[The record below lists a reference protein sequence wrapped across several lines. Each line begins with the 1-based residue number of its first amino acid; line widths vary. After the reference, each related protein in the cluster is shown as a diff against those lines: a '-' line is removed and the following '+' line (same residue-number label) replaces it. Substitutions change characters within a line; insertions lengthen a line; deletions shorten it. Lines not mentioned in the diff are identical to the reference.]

1 MVRSKKK
8 LEGEEKDEISGLFGN
23 KTHRVGYEARERE
36 RLKKIP
42 EFPGL
47 GNQVDVRLFIKI
59 GEAGEGAGLGG
70 EGSGFISGTG

>member
-8 LEGEEKDEISGLFGN
+8 LEEEKDEVNGLFGDE
-23 KTHRVGYEARERE
+23 THRGGYESRERE

-47 GNQVDVRLFIKI
+47 GNRVDVRLFIKI
-59 GEAGEGAGLGG
+59 GEAGEGAGLAG